1 MSGSQTQDNATR
13 SNTTQSNAT
22 QANATKGGEYVGLLD
37 PVVQATTAAGD
48 RLLAEFSPAARP
60 ASRADMAAAGQH
72 TEELVLGALR
82 PELARLRPGAGW
94 VDDDRET
101 VPLPPGE
108 WWVVDAVEGAVNYV
122 HGMPQWGVTVTLLR
136 DGQPVLAVV
145 RQPVGDLTYTA
156 VRGAG
161 AHLNRQR
168 LQVSAKTS
176 LNAAIG
182 VTGQAEAGQDDTY
195 RRIGESVTAM
205 LGQALLVRAF
215 VPSTFPM
222 LLVAAGQN
230 DVFWQYEPVLPGVA
244 AGLLLITEAGGTVSR
259 IDGSPWSPGSPDI
272 LAAAPALHQ
281 AAVGALAAIG

>member
-1 MSGSQTQDNATR
+1 
-13 SNTTQSNAT
+13 
-22 QANATKGGEYVGLLD
+22 
-37 PVVQATTAAGD
+37 
-48 RLLAEFSPAARP
+48 
-60 ASRADMAAAGQH
+60 
-72 TEELVLGALR
+72 
-82 PELARLRPGAGW
+82 
-94 VDDDRET
+94 
-101 VPLPPGE
+101 
-108 WWVVDAVEGAVNYV
+108 
-122 HGMPQWGVTVTLLR
+122 VTVTLLR

-161 AHLNRQR
+161 SYLNGQR
-168 LQVSAKTS
+168 LRVSAKTS

-205 LGQALLVRAF
+205 LGHALLVRAF

-244 AGLLLITEAGGTVSR
+244 AGALLITEAGGTVSR

-281 AAVGALAAIG
+281 AAAGALAAVG